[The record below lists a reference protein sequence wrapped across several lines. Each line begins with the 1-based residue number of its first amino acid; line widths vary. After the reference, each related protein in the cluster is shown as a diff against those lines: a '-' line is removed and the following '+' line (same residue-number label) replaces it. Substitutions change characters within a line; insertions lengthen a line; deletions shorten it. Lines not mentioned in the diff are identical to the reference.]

1 MLKELKH
8 SLGHIELLISRPLV
22 IPKVFA
28 GYFKTLILRQAVLR
42 VVEFVVNHECQ
53 SNCVMC
59 CASKNRKDDQVPLS
73 PAEIKNVWNQS
84 AKLGAVVAILEGGEA
99 TLRKDFLEI
108 IQALDPK
115 RTIIHLIT
123 NSLGLNKGR
132 LLDMKKAGL
141 VSICFSLD
149 GPDAETNDKIRGSKG
164 HFNQVV
170 QCIKW
175 AKEVGLIVCIAPTLS
190 HGQIQKVKK
199 IIQMAL
205 ELGCNIT
212 PATAVLSG
220 RWAKQSEYL
229 LDNVEWEE
237 IRQLLNTYP
246 QMRFDWSI
254 NYSLKS
260 ECPGGR
266 EKISVGVYGDIL
278 GCPGN
283 PISFGNVREE
293 PLKKIWKRMHNFI
306 PFKKRSPICLI
317 SEDVNYIKSFI
328 DPIAE
333 LQQHPVS
340 INSHPNQSIINTAF
354 NS

>member
-22 IPKVFA
+22 VPKVVT
-28 GYFKTLILRQAVLR
+28 GYFRTLILRQTVLR

-59 CASKNRKDDQVPLS
+59 FASKNRKDGQIPLS
-73 PAEIKNVWNQS
+73 PSEIKNIWEEAS
-84 AKLGAVVAILEGGEA
+84 KLGAVVAILEGGEA

-108 IQALDPK
+108 IQVLDPK

-123 NSLGLNKGR
+123 NSLGLTKNK
-132 LLDMKKAGL
+132 LLEMKKAGL
-141 VSICFSLD
+141 ASICFSLD
-149 GPDAETNDKIRGSKG
+149 GPDAETNDRIRGSKG
-164 HFNQVV
+164 HFDQVM

-175 AKEVGLIVCIAPTLS
+175 AKEIGLIVCIAPTFS
-190 HGQIQKVKK
+190 HGQMQKVKK
-199 IIQMAL
+199 IMQMAL
-205 ELGCNIT
+205 EMDCNIT

-220 RWAKQSEYL
+220 RWAGQSKYL
-229 LDNVEWEE
+229 LDDAEWKET
-237 IRQLLNTYP
+237 RQLLDKYP

-254 NYSLKS
+254 NYSLKN

-266 EKISVGVYGDIL
+266 EKVSIGVYGDVL

-293 PLKKIWKRMHNFI
+293 SLKNIWKRMHNFV

-317 SEDVNYIKSFI
+317 SEDINYIKSFV

-333 LQQHPVS
+333 FKQHPVDIS
-340 INSHPNQSIINTAF
+340 AHPNKDAINAAF
-354 NS
+354 KL